1 MCERRRCD
9 RFLGNLSPRRSARR
23 DTTPFIHQNYK
34 CENSRILYL
43 RCRFINARFP
53 ASMTTH
59 PSLSR
64 RERQIMDT
72 LYQKGRATAAEVM
85 ESLSDPPGYS
95 AIRSHLAT
103 LEKKGHVRHEKD
115 GAKYVF
121 IPILHPKIA
130 RRSAVRQLL
139 RTF

>member
-1 MCERRRCD
+1 M
-9 RFLGNLSPRRSARR
+9 
-23 DTTPFIHQNYK
+23 
-34 CENSRILYL
+34 NS
-43 RCRFINARFP
+43 
-53 ASMTTH
+53 H
-59 PSLSR
+59 PDLSR
-64 RERQIMDT
+64 RERQIMDI

-85 ESLSDPPGYS
+85 DSLSDPPGYS

-115 GAKYVF
+115 GPKYVF

-139 RTF
+139 RTFFGGSRDQAVAELLAVSPGAFSAHELHRLAHFI